1 MEPAKKEKGFLLY
14 RRWKRQFERLT
25 MEQRG
30 MLITAIFEYDET
42 GETPDCEDPAVGMAL
57 DFIAEQLAHDRQK
70 YADKCEKNR
79 RNAAKSHT
87 GKGKG
92 DASEE
97 GLQANGSERMQTVA
111 NGSER
116 MRSEANGSLS
126 DSESDSESDS
136 DSDSLRE
143 RNAHTREGRG
153 KYINVFL
160 TDAEY
165 DELQQEVPEL
175 DGLIEKLSCYMQS
188 KGKCYSDHAAA
199 LRLWAERERDTRGQ
213 PERNVRQDGGSFDT
227 DEFFEAARARADK
240 YLSAERY
247 PPHPQKT
254 APPHDVYS

>member
-1 MEPAKKEKGFLLY
+1 METTKKEKGFLLY
-14 RRWKRQFERLT
+14 QRWKRQFERLT

-30 MLITAIFEYDET
+30 LLITAIFECDET

-97 GLQANGSERMQTVA
+97 GLQARGGDRLQTVA

-126 DSESDSESDS
+126 DSDSESESDSDS

-153 KYINVFL
+153 KYKNVRL
-160 TDAEY
+160 ADAEY
-165 DELQQEVPEL
+165 DELQREIHDL
-175 DGLIEKLSCYMQS
+175 DGQIEQLSSYMQS
-188 KGKCYSDHAAA
+188 SGKRYEDHAAT
-199 LRLWAERERDTRGQ
+199 LRLWAARERKKRAHEPVGSL
-213 PERNVRQDGGSFDT
+213 RNAGGFDT
-227 DEFFEAARARADK
+227 DEFFEAALARGD
-240 YLSAERY
+240 RY
-247 PPHPQKT
+247 GSDITDPP
-254 APPHDVYS
+254 PPPKGASPP